1 MSRMNTRPN
10 NRDKHPGVVDLSP
23 QRRTHVQK
31 SADDGKS
38 AEDKQARE
46 EARKASIRHL
56 AEVEER
62 TMQRFDA
69 LMAQGSGPRRSTP
82 ASRTANSLVDDSG
95 KHTWG
100 RVMSSNTY

>member
-23 QRRTHVQK
+23 QRCTHVQK